1 MILREVQEITEREAK
16 LESSSDDTAEA
27 NEIQRT
33 DRLGESPRKSD
44 ACFKTEVK
52 CKIWPEGP
60 CHSKMMPLFY
70 HNIFQVL

>member
-1 MILREVQEITEREAK
+1 MMLREVQEITEREAK
-16 LESSSDDTAEA
+16 LESSSEDMAEA
-27 NEIQRT
+27 NKIQRA

-44 ACFKTEVK
+44 AYFKTEVK

-70 HNIFQVL
+70 HNSFQAL